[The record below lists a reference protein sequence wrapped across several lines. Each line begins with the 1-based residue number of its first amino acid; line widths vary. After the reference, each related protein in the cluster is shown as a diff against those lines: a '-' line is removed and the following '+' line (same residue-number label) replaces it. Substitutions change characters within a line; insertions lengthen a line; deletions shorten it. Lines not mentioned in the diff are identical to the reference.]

1 MVTPRRSYR
10 DVNVTRREA
19 MGLVGVLRS
28 DEVVLYVS
36 FLLSDGYVQFR
47 RSFVRW

>member
-1 MVTPRRSYR
+1 MATPRRSYR

-28 DEVVLYVS
+28 DEVVYVS

-47 RSFVRW
+47 GSFVRW